1 MSGRASASRRWLP
14 ALLVAASGL
23 AWANSL
29 DGVFVFDDLT
39 HIVRDREIH
48 SLADPER
55 LLEGTS
61 RPLLKLSLAV
71 SWALGGNDPR
81 GYHLL
86 NLALHVLA
94 GLTLYGVVRR
104 TLLCDG
110 LRARVGESAPWLA
123 GSVALLWLLHPLQT
137 QAVTYVVQRGEVLM
151 GLAALATLYFS
162 IRAAQGQHPRAW
174 SAAAVTSCALGMG
187 AKEVMVV
194 TPLLVL
200 LHDRTFLAGS
210 FAAALRRRGALYA
223 GLAATWLVPF
233 ALIGTDTLFAGDFAR
248 PDLPTV
254 SPLEYGLTQP
264 RILLHYLR
272 LSLWPSPLCF
282 DYAWPPATSA
292 AEIVPAALVVSG
304 VALAGAWLLWKGS
317 WLGFLA
323 AWFFLILAPTS
334 SFLPIQDLAV
344 EHRMYL
350 PLAAVLT
357 LGVVLAHA
365 ALGATGA
372 RRPALGAAL
381 AVATAT
387 LLGLAT
393 ADRNRDYHDELRLWR
408 SVARV
413 APHNARAHYNL
424 GTLLR
429 DRGQP
434 DAAIEAYRRSLELAP
449 ERPRTHYN
457 LANALKARGE
467 LDAAIV
473 HYRRCLELDP
483 DHARAHV
490 NLANAL
496 HAQQHDEEAIL
507 HYQRALEKAPSPVA
521 HYNLAVLLEA
531 GGDLEAAITHYRESL
546 RLRPR
551 SASAHNNLANALRA
565 RGETSEAIAH
575 YRRALA
581 LEPDHARAH
590 HNLGVALEEQGER
603 AQAIAHYRRALEIE
617 PDYTRAGER
626 LQAAL
631 QNERAERGSLP

>member
-1 MSGRASASRRWLP
+1 MSRPASGATRWLP
-14 ALLVAASGL
+14 ALLVAAGAL

-29 DGVFVFDDLT
+29 EGVFVFDDLNR
-39 HIVRDREIH
+39 IVRNREIH
-48 SLADPER
+48 SLAEPGR
-55 LLEGTS
+55 LLAGTS
-61 RPLLKLSLAV
+61 RPLLKLSLAAN
-71 SWALGGNDPR
+71 WALGGGDPR
-81 GYHLL
+81 GYHLV

-123 GSVALLWLLHPLQT
+123 ASVALLWLLHPLQT
-137 QAVTYVVQRGEVLM
+137 QAVTYVVQRSEIMM

-162 IRAAQGQHPRAW
+162 IRAAQGRRPLAW
-174 SAAAVTSCALGMG
+174 GAAAVASCALGMG

-210 FAAALRRRGALYA
+210 TAAALRRRAGLYA

-233 ALIGTDTLFAGDFAR
+233 ALIGTDTLFAGEFAR
-248 PDLPTV
+248 PDLPTA

-292 AEIVPAALVVSG
+292 AEIVPAAIVVT
-304 VALAGAWLLWKGS
+304 AATLAGAWLLWKGS

-334 SFLPIQDLAV
+334 SFFPIQDLAV

-350 PLAAVLT
+350 PLAAVVT
-357 LGVVLAHA
+357 GVVFLAHG
-365 ALGATGA
+365 ALAATGP
-372 RRPALGAAL
+372 RRPALGAAV

-387 LLGLAT
+387 ALGLAT
-393 ADRNRDYHDELRLWR
+393 ADRNRDYHDELGLWR
-408 SVARV
+408 TVVEV
-413 APHNARAHYNL
+413 APENARAHYNV

-429 DRGQP
+429 SRGRP
-434 DAAIEAYRRSLELAP
+434 DEAIDAYRRSLEIAP

-467 LDAAIV
+467 LDASMV

-483 DHARAHV
+483 DHSEAHV

-496 HAQQHDEEAIL
+496 HAKGHDEEAIR
-507 HYQRALEKAPSPVA
+507 HYQLALESAPGAVA

-531 GGDLEAAITHYRESL
+531 RGSLDAAITHYRGSL

-551 SASAHNNLANALRA
+551 SASAHNNLGNALRA
-565 RGETSEAIAH
+565 RGEASEAIAQ

-581 LEPDHARAH
+581 VEPDHARAH
-590 HNLGVALEEQGER
+590 HNLGVALEEQGGR
-603 AQAIAHYRRALEIE
+603 AQAIAHYRRALEID
-617 PDYTRAGER
+617 PGYARARER
-626 LQAAL
+626 LEAAQQL
-631 QNERAERGSLP
+631 EAAERKGLP